1 MFHDSAVGVVKRGMA
16 AMMTDQQFQL
26 FMQHLIPTI
35 QNQFVQQAQQQ
46 APGDGATTTTYTPSG
61 RKVTLHPKCF
71 SRLDKFA
78 GGEEKWREWSYD
90 FRMAT
95 ATQNATVFEILNW
108 IEENGEHTFG
118 EIVETDPEGIQKGRF
133 NGMETIDKEI
143 FQHLVLST
151 EEEAKMVVKA
161 VENADGL
168 QEDRGE
174 NHADPQGVYVPESG
188 EGREVAHLGHFPV
201 GGQMECYAEGDEGP
215 ERAGALEDGGVLGV
229 VSE

>member
-1 MFHDSAVGVVKRGMA
+1 MA
-16 AMMTDQQFQL
+16 AILTAEQFQL
-26 FMQHLIPTI
+26 FMQHMIPTV
-35 QNQFVQQAQQQ
+35 QNQILQQIQQP
-46 APGDGATTTTYTPSG
+46 PGAAATTPSG

-118 EIVETDPEGIQKGRF
+118 EIMETDPEGIQNGRF

-151 EEEAKMVVKA
+151 EGGGK
-161 VENADGL
+161 DGREGSGERGRVRSLFKVARQVL
-168 QEDRGE
+168 QEDR
-174 NHADPQGVYVPESG
+174 ESCG
-188 EGREVAHLGHFPV
+188 STRSVCTRV
-201 GGQMECYAEGDEGP
+201 
-215 ERAGALEDGGVLGV
+215 R
-229 VSE
+229 

>member
-1 MFHDSAVGVVKRGMA
+1 MAINTTSALLLVLRLICVSRFRGRCSQARDGSDDDGGPVPTVYA
-16 AMMTDQQFQL
+16 ALD
-26 FMQHLIPTI
+26 PDDPEP
-35 QNQFVQQAQQQ
+35 VCA
-46 APGDGATTTTYTPSG
+46 AGPAAGARRPSG

-78 GGEEKWREWSYD
+78 GGKEKWREWCTT

-118 EIVETDPEGIQKGRF
+118 EIMETDPEGIQSGRF
-133 NGMETIDKEI
+133 NGMATIDKEV

-161 VENADGL
+161 VENADGFVACSRL
-168 QEDRGE
+168 
-174 NHADPQGVYVPESG
+174 HAKYS
-188 EGREVAHLGHFPV
+188 RRTVARIMRIHK
-201 GGQMECYAEGDEGP
+201 ECMYPSQVKDVKLLTSAF
-215 ERAGALEDGGVLGV
+215 L
-229 VSE
+229 